1 MISSAVRSSL
11 LLFWTSSSG
20 PPPPRNEPL
29 LPSLFFFLSS
39 SLFLPGFDAA
49 ALSSLSFFRLVSISG
64 VMTHRSI
71 FFSKAASASPPASE
85 LPSDFELAESLSDPL
100 SEPLELLEPLSESL
114 SESLDELSE
123 SSEDDFAAGPASLS
137 ESLPSSSLSNSSLSN
152 AFGFSL
158 KRSISSWKAL
168 FPLRTLARSV
178 LNAFCLLS
186 VSFSPLFC
194 FFSWRSVCVL
204 SVYSSSWQMA
214 FTN

>member
-1 MISSAVRSSL
+1 MISSAVKSSL
-11 LLFWTSSSG
+11 LVFWASPSSWYREALFS
-20 PPPPRNEPL
+20 PFL
-29 LPSLFFFLSS
+29 LFLSS
-39 SLFLPGFDAA
+39 PFLPLVLFSAS
-49 ALSSLSFFRLVSISG
+49 LSSFSFSRFFCRSG

-71 FFSKAASASPPASE
+71 FFSRAASASPPASE
-85 LPSDFELAESLSDPL
+85 LSSDLELASDLESLSESL
-100 SEPLELLEPLSESL
+100 SEPLESLSESL
-114 SESLDELSE
+114 SESLDELLE
-123 SSEDDFAAGPASLS
+123 PPEEEEDFAAGPASLS
-137 ESLPSSSLSNSSLSN
+137 ESLSSLSNSSSSLSKSW
-152 AFGFSL
+152 GFSL
-158 KRSISSWKAL
+158 KRSIWSWKAL

>member
-1 MISSAVRSSL
+1 MISSAVKSSL
-11 LLFWTSSSG
+11 LVFWASPSSWYREALFS
-20 PPPPRNEPL
+20 PFL
-29 LPSLFFFLSS
+29 LFLSS
-39 SLFLPGFDAA
+39 PFLPLVLFSAS
-49 ALSSLSFFRLVSISG
+49 LSSFSFSRFFCRSG

-194 FFSWRSVCVL
+194 FFSWRSACVL
-204 SVYSSSWQMA
+204 S
-214 FTN
+214 T

>member
-1 MISSAVRSSL
+1 MISSAVKSSL
-11 LLFWTSSSG
+11 LVFWASPSSWYREALFS
-20 PPPPRNEPL
+20 PFL
-29 LPSLFFFLSS
+29 LFLSS
-39 SLFLPGFDAA
+39 PFLPLVLFSAS
-49 ALSSLSFFRLVSISG
+49 LSSFSFSRFFCRSG